1 MMEETNL
8 AKLPIPKSKEQ
19 GLDLT
24 WSRQLLA

>member
-1 MMEETNL
+1 MEETNL